1 MCSENKVPYLSYTV
15 LNWASVWA
23 VAKFGL
29 LIYFFFFSMAQQIVT
44 LHGKNGGLSKY
55 SNVISNQMQISAV
68 TVLVIKVSNGMVE
81 HKNEVKVKRLR

>member
-1 MCSENKVPYLSYTV
+1 
-15 LNWASVWA
+15 
-23 VAKFGL
+23 
-29 LIYFFFFSMAQQIVT
+29 MAQQIVT